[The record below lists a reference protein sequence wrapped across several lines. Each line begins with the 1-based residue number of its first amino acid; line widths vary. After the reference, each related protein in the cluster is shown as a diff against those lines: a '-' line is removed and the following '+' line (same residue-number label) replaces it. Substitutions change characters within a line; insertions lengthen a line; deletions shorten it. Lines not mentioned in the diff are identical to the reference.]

1 MKRQLS
7 LLAAGLLLASACVG
21 PTPAQPWSAQFEG
34 AATWFSRNDV
44 AVPGD
49 TGTRLSL
56 DDTTGTG
63 PVPSGRIYLGYRPA
77 ARHEWRALAAP
88 LSISGNDV
96 LSDPVSFGGENF
108 VAGAQTNASYR
119 FDSYRLTWRYLLHES
134 DDWRWQVGLTGKI
147 RDAELELRQGG
158 TSARKTDLGFVPLL
172 HTAVEWRFADDWRML
187 LDVDAAWA
195 PQGRATDA
203 TLQLRRTLGEHL
215 DLGFG
220 YRTIEGG
227 ADNDEVFTFSWLHQ
241 AVVSIGVRF

>member
-1 MKRQLS
+1 MRQLKP
-7 LLAAGLLLASACVG
+7 LAFGLLLASACVG
-21 PTPAQPWSAQFEG
+21 PTPQRPWSAQFEG
-34 AATWFSRNDV
+34 GATWFSRNDV

-49 TGTRLSL
+49 AGTRLSL

-63 PVPSGRIYLGYRPA
+63 PIPAGRIYLGWRPT
-77 ARHEWRALAAP
+77 ARHEWRALVAP
-88 LSISGNDV
+88 LSISGDDV
-96 LSDPVSFGGENF
+96 LSEPVLFADETF
-108 VAGAQTNASYR
+108 AAGVSTGASYR

-134 DDWRWQVGLTGKI
+134 KDWSWQVGLTGKI
-147 RDAELELRQGG
+147 RDAEIELRQGG
-158 TSARKTDLGFVPLL
+158 RRARKTDLGFVPLL

-203 TLQLRRTLGEHL
+203 TLQLRRAFGDHL

-227 ADNDEVFTFSWLHQ
+227 ADNDEVFTFSWIHQ
-241 AVVSIGVRF
+241 AVVSVGVQF